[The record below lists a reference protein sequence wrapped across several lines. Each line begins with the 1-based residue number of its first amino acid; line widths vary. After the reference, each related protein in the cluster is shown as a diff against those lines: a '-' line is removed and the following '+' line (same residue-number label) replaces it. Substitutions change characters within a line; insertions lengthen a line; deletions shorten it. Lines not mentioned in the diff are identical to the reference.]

1 MRKQH
6 PYKFIVLCSLIN
18 NHWKLLIALM
28 IVHCSLNTIKAQTF
42 PVICRTE
49 LQAPYSLYLPDYTQV
64 GSTRLAVNLL
74 LQDNSVSNYAV
85 RLRLVIEGNNL
96 TIQTKPDYRPA
107 PVFLNGGVNER
118 FIGSDLE
125 AYFRSENL
133 LFQGISRTE
142 YERNKRLPEG
152 FYRIRFE
159 VLDYNRDIAVSNP
172 LVSNSTAWLLL
183 NDPPLL
189 NFPMQEEKVR
199 PLPQQSLAFSWTPRH
214 TSSPNAARNVEYE
227 FTLVQLIPNTR
238 NPNDAILNSIPIY
251 QTLTRSTQLVYG
263 IAEPNL
269 ILGNRYAWRV
279 RAKELSLD
287 NTTGIDLFKNRGY
300 SEVFAFT
307 YGEPCA
313 MPVNSSAEVLNAS
326 RAKISWQT
334 GVGNTAFR
342 VEYRKKEASSSEWA
356 YTSTTQLGYSL
367 VDNLEPNTVYEYQ
380 IRGFCDRVGNAATS
394 IQEFTTPAL
403 AQEAISCGLPQNNID
418 LTNLVPNTTLK
429 AGDTLQAA
437 DFDVKV
443 TRITNSGG
451 GGRFSGEGLMVF
463 PLANRAK
470 VKVVFENIM
479 VNADNRFVE
488 GRIVVVGM
496 GIQVLNDD
504 MINTVNGLFS
514 EIDAL
519 LAQAETTA
527 SKIDEVLGKMEQVMD
542 MMIKYLPDDLLQ
554 ELKSSQAALEQAK
567 DEYDRVINDP
577 NATEEQKAKAKA
589 DLKKARE
596 AVKQAYQDAAS
607 YWKEAL
613 IRFIDIIWETLK
625 ELKQEYFGKEAATE
639 QELDI
644 AGEAAMKE
652 IFDKQGVTRPNP
664 NDDISGDDGI
674 FLIGRFKEEYIE
686 RPSSPRKIEVETTFD
701 GFDTKQKKLRLV
713 KFLNAMLRFYISPEE
728 VKNKF
733 KDDIGLQGEK
743 IIEDIFQGMKERKT
757 DRQLIDRTKNTIIQN
772 VTEVIEFFT
781 QD

>member
-1 MRKQH
+1 MQVRKYQKH
-6 PYKFIVLCSLIN
+6 SFYMKWFG
-18 NHWKLLIALM
+18 LLVCGLM
-28 IVHCSLNTIKAQTF
+28 AFKSYAQTF

-49 LQAPYSLYLPDYTQV
+49 LQVPYSLYLPDYTQV

-125 AYFRSENL
+125 GYFRSENL

-183 NDPPLL
+183 NDPPIL

-269 ILGNRYAWRV
+269 VLGAKYAWRV

-313 MPVNSSAEVLNAS
+313 MPTTSSVEVLNAL
-326 RAKISWQT
+326 RAKVSFQA

-342 VEYRKKEASSSEWA
+342 VEYRKKEASNSNEWA
-356 YTSTTQLGYSL
+356 YTNTTQLGYCL
-367 VDNLEPNTVYEYQ
+367 IDNLEPNTVYEYQ
-380 IRGFCDRVGNAATS
+380 VRGFCGEVGNAATS
-394 IQEFTTPAL
+394 VQEFTTPAL
-403 AQEAISCGLPQNNID
+403 AQEAISCGLPQHNID
-418 LTNLVPNTTLK
+418 LTNQVPNTNLK

-437 DFDVKV
+437 DFDVKI
-443 TRITNSGG
+443 TRITNSAGS
-451 GGRFSGEGLMVF
+451 GRFSGEGLMVF

-470 VKVVFENIM
+470 VKVVFENIL
-479 VNADNRFVE
+479 VNSENRFVE

-519 LAQAETTA
+519 LAQAETTI
-527 SKIDEVLGKMEQVMD
+527 SKIDEVLAKMEQVMEL
-542 MMIKYLPDDLLQ
+542 MLKYLPDDLLQ

-567 DEYDRVINDP
+567 DEYDRIINDP
-577 NATEEQKAKAKA
+577 NASEEQKAKAKA
-589 DLKKARE
+589 ELKKARE

-613 IRFIDIIWETLK
+613 IKFVKILWRATR
-625 ELKQEYFGKEAATE
+625 ELGQEATNGLSN
-639 QELDI
+639 QLSL
-644 AGEAAMKE
+644 
-652 IFDKQGVTRPNP
+652 F
-664 NDDISGDDGI
+664 
-674 FLIGRFKEEYIE
+674 
-686 RPSSPRKIEVETTFD
+686 
-701 GFDTKQKKLRLV
+701 KQKEQSMENIVGK
-713 KFLNAMLRFYISPEE
+713 PEPEMNE
-728 VKNKF
+728 VS
-733 KDDIGLQGEK
+733 IGIGSEAK
-743 IIEDIFQGMKERKT
+743 EIEDINSFSSSIKDFVAKGNSYYETEDNKMLGE
-757 DRQLIDRTKNTIIQN
+757 LMITIITNYAQ
-772 VTEVIEFFT
+772 ESDMKALGDEFKELGKDVVEFILQELKARKEET
-781 QD
+781 QIVNALKSTIKEFLLESITIQR